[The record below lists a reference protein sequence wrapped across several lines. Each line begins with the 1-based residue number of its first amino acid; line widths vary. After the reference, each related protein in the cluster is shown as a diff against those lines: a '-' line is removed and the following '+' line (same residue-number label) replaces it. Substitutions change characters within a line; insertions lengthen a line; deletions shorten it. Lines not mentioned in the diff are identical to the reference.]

1 MAGFTGADIEIAKLI
16 CEILG
21 CNTVTMEIE
30 RKRPRN
36 QFANGSLMVS
46 MNRKPTIT

>member
-1 MAGFTGADIEIAKLI
+1 MAGFTGADIAIAKLI

-21 CNTVTMEIE
+21 CDTVTMEIE

-36 QFANGSLMVS
+36 QFANARMVR
-46 MNRKPTIT
+46 MNKKPTIT